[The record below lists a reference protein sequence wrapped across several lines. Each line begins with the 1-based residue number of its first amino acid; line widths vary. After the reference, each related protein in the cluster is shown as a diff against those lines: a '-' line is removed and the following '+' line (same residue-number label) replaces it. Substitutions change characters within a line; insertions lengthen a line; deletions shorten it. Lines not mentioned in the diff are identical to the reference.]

1 MSAVTSDDTKN
12 KKSLNKRSFKP
23 QLSLQSADVPTI
35 FIEKM
40 GDTFGI
46 SPLFSKSSP
55 KSLKRKKVSFY
66 KTISVILVPSL
77 EEYRAENLYPLLW
90 YDEIELRVMERNAV
104 LRLSLG
110 KYFSE

>member
-1 MSAVTSDDTKN
+1 MSAVTSDDTKD

-23 QLSLQSADVPTI
+23 QLSLQSADVPII

-55 KSLKRKKVSFY
+55 KSLKRKVSFY

-90 YDEIELRVMERNAV
+90 YDEIELRDMERNAV